1 MLNLGFGILSYML
14 TSFYALSF
22 QDTDGNT
29 VSMSSFQGKKVM
41 IANVATGSEKA
52 IQLAGLQQLQQQYG
66 DSLVVIVFPSNSFG
80 HESRS
85 NAEIK
90 QFCHNNYN
98 STFIIAAKSNVSGNG
113 INPVFNW
120 LAHTSQNGQ
129 MDGVVGTD
137 FLKFLID
144 KDGTLIGMFSS
155 KVNPTD
161 GEIIEG
167 ITTSF

>member
-1 MLNLGFGILSYML
+1 MINISFGILSYIL

-29 VSMSSFQGKKVM
+29 VNMSSFQGKKVL
-41 IANVATGSEKA
+41 ICNIATGSNKA
-52 IQLAGLQQLQQQYG
+52 IQLAGLQQLQQQFG
-66 DSLVVIVFPSNSFG
+66 DSLAVIVFPSNSFG
-80 HESRS
+80 TESRT

-90 QFCHNNYN
+90 QYCNTNYN
-98 STFIIAAKSNVSGNG
+98 STFIIASKTNVTGSGTNS
-113 INPVFNW
+113 IFTW
-120 LAHTSQNGQ
+120 LAHKMQNGQ
-129 MDGVVGTD
+129 MNAVTGAD

-155 KVNPTD
+155 KVSPTD
-161 GEIIEG
+161 PEIIEG